1 MATVTVPASGATGF
15 NFLVN
20 EEIYRSREEGVIA
33 SGAGLLKSGTVLG
46 KITATGKYKA
56 FTAGAS
62 DGTQTAAGILM
73 QDCDATS
80 KDVKRTILVR
90 EAEVQRAEIL
100 FAGTPTTPQ
109 KDAAYASLAVN
120 HVVMR

>member
-15 NFLVN
+15 NFLVK

-33 SGAGLLKSGTVLG
+33 LGAGLLKSGMILG

-56 FTAGAS
+56 YTPGAG
-62 DGTQTAAGILM
+62 DGTQTASAILM
-73 QDCDATS
+73 QDVDATT

-90 EAEVQRAEIL
+90 EAEVHRAELL